1 VTPSKKAE
9 LEFERLPSSYAM
21 GTSKLYSRGDFLPLD
36 DPLAF
41 DEGDFIG
48 RLRALFGVAE
58 DDEYVLRHRG
68 SGYVITV
75 YSAQSG
81 PSYGGGPRYQGPLP
95 EADEA
100 ALFTAGIHGRHDPS
114 ERIAADPELAA
125 GAPSS
130 RLKNRW
136 RELDFEAQ
144 QRLRELDHDWHRR
157 YADASAPPGFAEAV
171 ARLDQLLN
179 EVVPLDWEE
188 IRYYG
193 DGPSVYRVGVCDG
206 ESFCEDLTVGESLD
220 ILASKAEAR
229 DDSMKDT
236 AGSPFDEPNMRAV
249 EYWVMT
255 KMTLDAADEYEDEEE
270 DDEYEEDEYEDD
282 EEDEDDEDDEA
293 RAAALERALPRIQAA
308 WFRAVEALVEHDG
321 ELREHMIEHARE
333 HARALGIDAEEAEAA
348 LAAIR

>member
-1 VTPSKKAE
+1 MARAQAE
-9 LEFERLPSSYAM
+9 LEFELLPSSYAM

-48 RLRALFGVAE
+48 RLRALFGRLAS
-58 DDEYVLRHRG
+58 DEYVLRHRA

-100 ALFTAGIHGRHDPS
+100 ALFVAGIHGRHDPS

-130 RLKNRW
+130 RRENRKLQ
-136 RELDFEAQ
+136 RDSEGLE
-144 QRLRELDHDWHRR
+144 RLRELDHRWHRR

-179 EVVPLDWEE
+179 EVVPIDWEE

-193 DGPSVYRVGVCDG
+193 DGPSVYRVGVRDG
-206 ESFCEDLTVGESLD
+206 VSFGRDLPVGESLD
-220 ILASKAEAR
+220 ILASRAESR

-255 KMTLDAADEYEDEEE
+255 KMMLDAADEDDEDE
-270 DDEYEEDEYEDD
+270 EEDEYEDD
-282 EEDEDDEDDEA
+282 EDDEEDEYEDEDDDA

-308 WFRAVEALVEHDG
+308 WFRAVESLVEHDG
-321 ELREHMIEHARE
+321 ELREHLIEHARE
-333 HARALGIDAEEAEAA
+333 HAHMLGIDAEEAEAA
-348 LAAIR
+348 LASVR